1 MKTMTATGNT
11 SITVDTEEQLYDSQL
26 YDFLGQL
33 GSNIRRDGQSQDA
46 IIMIEEI
53 LFDIEIGLPLKNED
67 KFRIIENVIRF
78 FDNSIR

>member
-11 SITVDTEEQLYDSQL
+11 SITVDTEDQLYDSQL

-67 KFRIIENVIRF
+67 KFRIIENVIRC

>member
-11 SITVDTEEQLYDSQL
+11 SITVDTEDQLYDSQL